1 MSKYSYT
8 DEQFI
13 KAVQDSLSIA
23 EVCRRI
29 GIVDRG
35 GNYRVVHK
43 KIDELGLDI
52 SHFTGKAWNQGKR
65 YRQINVAKS
74 LNEILT
80 ENSYYQ
86 SSKLLKRLIKE
97 DVKERKCERCGRTEW
112 EGELHPKN
120 QEQVYCSQ
128 ECAHK
133 SKSKIPTKEELLKSI
148 IELKANFTQLGKL
161 YGVSDKSIT
170 KWCIKYNFPS
180 KKQELLEYIKN
191 IE

>member
-120 QEQVYCSQ
+120 QEQVYFSQ